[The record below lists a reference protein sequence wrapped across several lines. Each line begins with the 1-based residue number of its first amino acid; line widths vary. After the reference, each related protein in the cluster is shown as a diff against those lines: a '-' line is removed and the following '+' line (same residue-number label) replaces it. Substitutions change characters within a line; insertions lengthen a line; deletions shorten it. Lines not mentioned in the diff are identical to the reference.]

1 MQQSPVVPTIAS
13 VSSSIGSMAARHMDL
28 AFRAVISG
36 PNVVTTDRFIR
47 YITGEPHP
55 MANLAIARVGLDAAG
70 ARAVTA
76 PLLEGNLPS
85 VLLFP
90 EGIGDGVNEAI
101 DAMGYHEAGSIPAM
115 AVDIE
120 SLAATSLPSS
130 YDFQRV
136 DRSAHEAWAEAFAV
150 GYALPPRAARLFSPG
165 AVDADLAPDASI
177 QFFAV
182 MRSGRI
188 VATSVLALGAGLAGI
203 YCVATLPDERKKGL
217 GAHATAGALRV
228 AQELGYRVGVLQSSA
243 EGHNVYLRLG
253 FKDVGGIPMFMRMP
267 G

>member
-1 MQQSPVVPTIAS
+1 MNATPTIQS
-13 VSSSIGSMAARHMDL
+13 VSSVHQAIGSMAATHMDL
-28 AFRAVISG
+28 AFRAVVSG
-36 PNVVTTDRFIR
+36 PGTEATDRFIR

-55 MANLAIARVGLDAAG
+55 MANLAIVRAGLDATG
-70 ARAVTA
+70 TRAAAA

-90 EGIGDGVNEAI
+90 ERAGDGVAETIA
-101 DAMGYHEAGSIPAM
+101 AMGYNDAGSMPAM
-115 AVDIE
+115 AVDIG
-120 SLAATSLPSS
+120 SLSATSLPDG

-136 DRSAHEAWAEAFAV
+136 DRNAHEAWAEAFAA
-150 GYALPPRAARLFSPG
+150 GYALPPKAARLFSPG
-165 AVDADLAPDASI
+165 AVDADIAHGAPV

-182 MRSGRI
+182 MRGGRI
-188 VATSVLALGAGLAGI
+188 VATSVLVLEAGLAGI

-217 GAHATAGALRV
+217 GAHATAEPLRV
-228 AQELGYRVGVLQSSA
+228 AQHLGYRVGVLQSST

-267 G
+267 A